1 MGNTASIPTHHITTA
16 LEKTNAR
23 YFIID
28 RLLAANCHFL
38 PENAHERSIR
48 VGTIGSSKHVSNI
61 GFESKTNPLGNQGIR
76 IGDSPIYEMKSF
88 VELPNTL
95 IYKFENDVEIT
106 VFKSRG
112 KTCIHVKTPELDE
125 TIEIDP
131 KVASFYKRIDMAA
144 DELDKIEKIYKMQ

>member
-38 PENAHERSIR
+38 PENANERTIR
-48 VGTIGSSKHVSNI
+48 VGTIGSSRHVSKI
-61 GFESKTNPLGNQGIR
+61 GFENQTNPLGNQGIR

-95 IYKFENDVEIT
+95 IYKFENDVQVTI
-106 VFKSRG
+106 FKSRG
-112 KTCIHVKTPELDE
+112 RTCIHLKTPELDE
-125 TIEIDP
+125 TIEVDP
-131 KVASFYKRIDMAA
+131 RVTSFYKTIDMGA

>member
-1 MGNTASIPTHHITTA
+1 MGNSASASTAHISA
-16 LEKTNAR
+16 AIEKTKSK

-28 RLLAANCHFL
+28 RLIAANCHFL
-38 PENAHERSIR
+38 PENANERTIR

-61 GFESKTNPLGNQGIR
+61 GFESQTNPLGNQGIR

-95 IYKFENDVEIT
+95 IYKFENDVQLTI
-106 VFKSRG
+106 FKSRG
-112 KTCIHVKTPELDE
+112 RTCIHLKTPELDE
-125 TIEIDP
+125 TIEVDP